1 MLCLPVSTNK
11 KLIDRFLLL
20 TRVALYT
27 KSRSL
32 IQIRIK
38 FVNYGNS
45 GKNLKKKKKSDWR
58 KVEKIKQK
66 KKSDCRKVK
75 KIKQKKKSDWRKV
88 KEIKQKKKSDCRKVK
103 EIKQKKKSDCRKVKK
118 IKQKKIGEKWRRF
131 KFYERWRTLRKVEN
145 IYLVEMIQ
153 STQFLF

>member
-45 GKNLKKKKKSDWR
+45 GKNL
-58 KVEKIKQK
+58 EKK

>member
-75 KIKQKKKSDWRKV
+75 
-88 KEIKQKKKSDCRKVK
+88 